1 MAAYDYPIYGTQ
13 WHPEK
18 NAFEWTRPYIPHSP
32 SAIKTTF
39 YLAQFFVSEGM
50 SILSFW
56 FLNDIVSS
64 CIMLILFSLPI
75 ARKNFHKF
83 ESEDEESNAL
93 IYNYNPVFTGP
104 KSGFEQI
111 YFF

>member
-1 MAAYDYPIYGTQ
+1 LAAYDYPIYGTQ

-39 YLAQFFVSEGM
+39 YMAEFFVSE
-50 SILSFW
+50 
-56 FLNDIVSS
+56 
-64 CIMLILFSLPI
+64 
-75 ARKNFHKF
+75 ARKNFHRF
-83 ESEDEESNAL
+83 ETEEGEGKAL
-93 IYNYNPVFTGP
+93 IYNYSPVYTGI
-104 KSGFEQI
+104 KSAFEQM